1 MKLWNKNITTNEAV
15 HQFTVGNDRELDMHL
30 APFDVLGNM
39 AHARMLGSIGL
50 LSADEV
56 ERLQKELKKL
66 LTEVEEG
73 RFSISADTEDIHS
86 EVEFRLT
93 KTLGD
98 LGKKI
103 HTGRSRNDQVL
114 VDLKM
119 YVRHEIAGIC
129 RLIEA
134 LVKDL
139 VSQSNRHSDVL
150 MPGYTHFQ
158 VAMPSSV
165 GLWLGAYAESLT
177 DDLELLLGAYRQANK
192 NPLGSGAGYG
202 SSFPLDR
209 DLTTRLLGFESPN
222 VNVVYAQMTRG
233 KLERSTVY
241 ALSGVAQ
248 SLARLAYDNCLYMS
262 QNYGFLSYP
271 DELTTGSSIM
281 PHKKNPDVWE
291 LIRAKCNEVSAMP
304 TVIQQVTGNLPSG
317 YHRDFQVLKEHLIPA
332 IQKIKDCL
340 AMTRLMV
347 NQMKV
352 KTDLVGKQE
361 YDYLFTVE
369 KVNQIVQ
376 AGIPFREAYR
386 EVAKEIAQGT
396 YRPNRQLRHT
406 HLGSIGNLG
415 NDRILAMLEERLKEF
430 GFEKVEEALKLLR
443 NGGPES
449 NPQDK
454 IDS

>member
-1 MKLWNKNITTNEAV
+1 MKLWDKNITTNQAV
-15 HQFTVGNDRELDMHL
+15 HHFTVGNDQSLDIHL
-30 APFDVLGNM
+30 APFDILGNM
-39 AHARMLGSIGL
+39 AHSRMLSSIGILTGGEAVQLHAELLKL
-50 LSADEV
+50 LSEV
-56 ERLQKELKKL
+56 EQG
-66 LTEVEEG
+66 T
-73 RFSISADTEDIHS
+73 FAIAADTEDIHS

-93 KTLGD
+93 QSLGD

-119 YVRHEIAGIC
+119 YVRHEIEEVVTLT
-129 RLIEA
+129 RQ
-134 LVKDL
+134 LVEL
-139 VSQSNRHSDVL
+139 LLQQSDAYKEVL

-177 DDLELLLGAYRQANK
+177 DDLELMLGAYRQANK

-209 DLTTRLLGFESPN
+209 DLTTKLLGFESPN

-233 KLERSTVY
+233 KLERTTLY
-241 ALSGVAQ
+241 AMAGVAQ

-291 LIRAKCNEVSAMP
+291 LIRAKCNELSAMP
-304 TVIQQVTGNLPSG
+304 AVIQQVTGNLPSG
-317 YHRDFQVLKEHLIPA
+317 YHRDYQVLKEYLMPSL
-332 IQKIKDCL
+332 QKIKDCL
-340 AMTRLMV
+340 AMAHLMISQV
-347 NQMKV
+347 KV
-352 KTDLVGKQE
+352 KTDLVGKEE

-369 KVNQIVQ
+369 KVNQMVQ
-376 AGIPFREAYR
+376 AGLPFREAYR
-386 EVAKEIAQGT
+386 EVAKDIAAGT
-396 YRPNRQLRHT
+396 YKPNRHIQHS
-406 HLGSIGNLG
+406 HLGSVGNLG
-415 NDRILAMLEERLKEF
+415 TERIRAMLLERTAAF
-430 GFEKVEEALKLLR
+430 GFEKVNKALDILK
-443 NGGPES
+443 S
-449 NPQDK
+449 T
-454 IDS
+454 

>member
-1 MKLWNKNITTNEAV
+1 M
-15 HQFTVGNDRELDMHL
+15 HQFTVGNDQVWDMQL
-30 APFDVLGNM
+30 AAFDILGNM
-39 AHARMLGSIGL
+39 AHGRMLHTIGILTSEEAEMLHKGL
-50 LSADEV
+50 LELLADV
-56 ERLQKELKKL
+56 EA
-66 LTEVEEG
+66 G
-73 RFSISADTEDIHS
+73 RFTISADTEDVHS

-119 YVRHEIAGIC
+119 YVRSEIEEIVH
-129 RLIEA
+129 LIEG
-134 LVKDL
+134 L
-139 VSQSNRHSDVL
+139 VSLLIEQSEAHKDVL
-150 MPGYTHFQ
+150 LPGYTHFQ

-233 KLERSTVY
+233 KLERSTLY
-241 ALSGVAQ
+241 SLAGLAQ
-248 SLARLAYDNCLYMS
+248 SLAKLAYDNCLYMS
-262 QNYGFLSYP
+262 QNYRFLSYP

-291 LIRAKCNEVSAMP
+291 LIRAKCNEVAATP
-304 TVIQQVTGNLPSG
+304 TVVQQVTGNLPSG
-317 YHRDFQVLKEHLIPA
+317 YHRDFQVLKEYLMPSV
-332 IQKIKDCL
+332 QKIKDCL
-340 AMTRLMV
+340 AMAQLMIT
-347 NQMKV
+347 NIKV
-352 KTDLVGKQE
+352 KSDLVANPE

-369 KVNQIVQ
+369 KVNELVQ
-376 AGIPFREAYR
+376 AGTPFREAYR
-386 EVAKEIAQGT
+386 TVAKEIGDGS
-396 YRPNRQLRHT
+396 YKPNRSIRHT
-406 HLGSIGNLG
+406 HLGSVGNLG
-415 NDRILAMLEERLKEF
+415 NDRILSAMTGRVAAFEF
-430 GFEKVEEALKLLR
+430 DKVNAALEALKK
-443 NGGPES
+443 G
-449 NPQDK
+449 K
-454 IDS
+454 

>member
-1 MKLWNKNITTNEAV
+1 MKLWDKNITTNQAV
-15 HQFTVGNDRELDMHL
+15 HQFTVGNDQVLDMRL
-30 APFDVLGNM
+30 AAFDILGNM
-39 AHARMLGSIGL
+39 AHGRMLHAIGILTSEEAELLHKGL
-50 LSADEV
+50 LELLADV
-56 ERLQKELKKL
+56 EA
-66 LTEVEEG
+66 G
-73 RFSISADTEDIHS
+73 RFTISADTEDVHS

-119 YVRHEIAGIC
+119 YVRSEIEEIVH
-129 RLIEA
+129 LIEG
-134 LVKDL
+134 L
-139 VSQSNRHSDVL
+139 VSLLIERSEAHREVL
-150 MPGYTHFQ
+150 LPGYTHFQ

-233 KLERSTVY
+233 KLERSTLY
-241 ALSGVAQ
+241 SLAGVAQ
-248 SLARLAYDNCLYMS
+248 SLAKLAYDNCLYMS
-262 QNYGFLSYP
+262 QNYRFLSYP

-291 LIRAKCNEVSAMP
+291 LIRAKCNEVAAMP
-304 TVIQQVTGNLPSG
+304 TVVQQVTGNLPSG
-317 YHRDFQVLKEHLIPA
+317 YHRDFQVLKEYLMPSV
-332 IQKIKDCL
+332 QKIKDCL
-340 AMTRLMV
+340 AMSQLMIT
-347 NQMKV
+347 NIKV
-352 KTDLVGKQE
+352 ESDLVASPE

-369 KVNQIVQ
+369 KVNEMVQ
-376 AGIPFREAYR
+376 AGTPFREAYR
-386 EVAKEIAQGT
+386 TVAKEIGDGS
-396 YRPNRQLRHT
+396 YKPNRNIKHT
-406 HLGSIGNLG
+406 HLGSVGNLG
-415 NDRILAMLEERLKEF
+415 NERILKAMNGRVAAFEF
-430 GFEKVEEALKLLR
+430 DKVNAALEALK
-443 NGGPES
+443 NG
-449 NPQDK
+449 K
-454 IDS
+454 

>member
-1 MKLWNKNITTNEAV
+1 MKLWDKNITTNEAV
-15 HQFTVGNDRELDMHL
+15 HQFTVGNDSILDLHL
-30 APFDVLGNM
+30 APFDILGNM
-39 AHARMLGSIGL
+39 AHAKMLQSIGILGEEEARKLHTELRL
-50 LSADEV
+50 LLEEA
-56 ERLQKELKKL
+56 
-66 LTEVEEG
+66 EEG
-73 RFSISADTEDIHS
+73 KFTIARDTEDVHS
-86 EVEFRLT
+86 EVEIRLT
-93 KTLGD
+93 KKLGD

-119 YVRHEIAGIC
+119 YVRHEIAEIC
-129 RLIEA
+129 RLIEQ

-139 VSQSNRHSDVL
+139 IAKSNLHKDVL

-158 VAMPSSV
+158 VAMPSSI
-165 GLWLGAYAESLT
+165 GLWLGAYAESLS

-233 KLERSTVY
+233 KLERSTLY

-262 QNYGFLSYP
+262 QNYGFLSFP

-304 TVIQQVTGNLPSG
+304 AVVQQVTGNLPSG

-332 IQKIKDCL
+332 IQKVKDCL
-340 AMTRLMV
+340 AMTRLMIS
-347 NQMKV
+347 QMKV
-352 KTDLVGKQE
+352 KSGLIEKKE

-386 EVAKEIAQGT
+386 EVAREIEAGT
-396 YRPNRQLRHT
+396 YKPNRQLRHT

-415 NDRILAMLEERLKEF
+415 NERILIMLEEQLKEF
-430 GFEKVEEALKLLR
+430 GFEKVEEALELLK
-443 NGGPES
+443 NGGA
-449 NPQDK
+449 N
-454 IDS
+454 

>member
-1 MKLWNKNITTNEAV
+1 MKLWDKNISTNQAV
-15 HQFTVGNDRELDMHL
+15 HQFTVGNDRLLDMHM
-30 APFDVLGNM
+30 AAFDIYGNM
-39 AHARMLGSIGL
+39 AHGRMLQSIGL
-50 LSADEV
+50 LS
-56 ERLQKELKKL
+56 KEEGKKL
-66 LTEVEEG
+66 HEG
-73 RFSISADTEDIHS
+73 LLQLLAEIEAGTFSISSDTEDIHS

-93 KTLGD
+93 QMLGD

-119 YVRHEIAGIC
+119 YVRSEIEEVVKLIQ
-129 RLIEA
+129 RLVHLLLE
-134 LVKDL
+134 
-139 VSQSNRHSDVL
+139 QSEKHKNQL

-165 GLWLGAYAESLT
+165 GLWLGAYAESLS

-209 DLTTRLLGFESPN
+209 DLTTSLLGFDSPN

-233 KLERSTVY
+233 KLERS
-241 ALSGVAQ
+241 ALYGLAGVAQ

-262 QNYGFLSYP
+262 QNYGFVTYP

-291 LIRAKCNEVSAMP
+291 LIRAKCNEVAATP

-317 YHRDFQVLKEHLIPA
+317 YHRDFQVLKEYLMPSL
-332 IQKIKDCL
+332 QKVKDCL
-340 AMTRLMV
+340 AMTHLMV
-347 NQMKV
+347 THMVV
-352 KTDLVGKQE
+352 KADLVARPE

-369 KVNQIVQ
+369 NVNKLVQ

-386 EVAKEIAQGT
+386 EVGRDIESGQYT
-396 YRPNRQLRHT
+396 PSRTVSHT
-406 HLGSIGNLG
+406 HLGSVGNLG
-415 NDRILAMLEERLKEF
+415 NDRIRQAMESRVNAFEF
-430 GFEKVEEALKLLR
+430 QKVHKALNELR
-443 NGGPES
+443 GNS
-449 NPQDK
+449 
-454 IDS
+454 

>member
-1 MKLWNKNITTNEAV
+1 MKLWDKNITTNEAV
-15 HQFTVGNDRELDMHL
+15 HQFTVGNDQVLDMHL
-30 APFDVLGNM
+30 APFDIYGNM
-39 AHARMLGSIGL
+39 AHSRMLHAIGILTKEETIRLHGGLQSL
-50 LSADEV
+50 LSEV
-56 ERLQKELKKL
+56 EQG
-66 LTEVEEG
+66 T
-73 RFSISADTEDIHS
+73 FSISPDTEDVHS

-119 YVRHEIAGIC
+119 YVRSEIEEVVSLIRQLVNC
-129 RLIEA
+129 LIEKSEA
-134 LVKDL
+134 HKG
-139 VSQSNRHSDVL
+139 VL

-165 GLWLGAYAESLT
+165 GMWLAAYAESLV

-209 DLTTRLLGFESPN
+209 DLTTTLLGFDSPN

-233 KLERSTVY
+233 KLERSTLF
-241 ALSGVAQ
+241 ALAGVAQ

-291 LIRAKCNEVSAMP
+291 LIRAKCNEVNAAP
-304 TVIQQVTGNLPSG
+304 TVVQQVTGNLPSG
-317 YHRDFQVLKEHLIPA
+317 YHRDFQVLKEQLMPS
-332 IQKIKDCL
+332 IQKVKDCL
-340 AMTRLMV
+340 AMTHLMIS
-347 NQMKV
+347 NISV
-352 KTDLVGKQE
+352 KPDLVGASQ

-369 KVNQIVQ
+369 KVNQLVQ
-376 AGIPFREAYR
+376 AGTPFREAYR
-386 EVAKEIAQGT
+386 EVAREIADGR
-396 YRPNRQLRHT
+396 YKPNRNIKHT
-406 HLGSIGNLG
+406 HLGSVGNLG
-415 NDRILAMLEERLKEF
+415 NDRVQRAMEASIKAFEFSKVHAALA
-430 GFEKVEEALKLLR
+430 ALR
-443 NGGPES
+443 AWEG
-449 NPQDK
+449 
-454 IDS
+454 

>member
-1 MKLWNKNITTNEAV
+1 MKLWDKNITTNQAV
-15 HQFTVGNDRELDMHL
+15 HQFTVGNDQLLDIHL
-30 APFDVLGNM
+30 APFDILGNI
-39 AHARMLGSIGL
+39 AHSRMLASIGILTVDEADKLRAELLKL
-50 LSADEV
+50 LSEV
-56 ERLQKELKKL
+56 ENG
-66 LTEVEEG
+66 T
-73 RFSISADTEDIHS
+73 FSISADTEDVHS

-93 KTLGD
+93 KSLGD

-119 YVRHEIAGIC
+119 YVRHEIEEVV
-129 RLIEA
+129 RLIGR
-134 LVKDL
+134 L
-139 VSQSNRHSDVL
+139 VSLLLEKSDAYKETL

-209 DLTTRLLGFESPN
+209 DLTTKLLGFESPN
-222 VNVVYAQMTRG
+222 INVVYAQMTRG
-233 KLERSTVY
+233 KLERSTLF
-241 ALSGVAQ
+241 AMAGVAQ

-271 DELTTGSSIM
+271 DDLTTGSSIM

-304 TVIQQVTGNLPSG
+304 TVVQQVTGNLPSG
-317 YHRDFQVLKEHLIPA
+317 YHRDFQVLKEHLMPSL
-332 IQKIKDCL
+332 QRLKDCL
-340 AMTRLMV
+340 AMTHLMIS
-347 NQMKV
+347 QMKV
-352 KTDLVGKQE
+352 KTDLVGKKE

-369 KVNQIVQ
+369 KVNQLVQ
-376 AGIPFREAYR
+376 AGLPFREAYR
-386 EVAKEIAQGT
+386 EVAKDIANGT
-396 YRPNRQLRHT
+396 YKASRNISHT

-415 NDRILAMLEERLKEF
+415 NERILEMLNDRVASFEFER
-430 GFEKVEEALKLLR
+430 VEEALRKLR
-443 NGGPES
+443 ETV
-449 NPQDK
+449 
-454 IDS
+454 